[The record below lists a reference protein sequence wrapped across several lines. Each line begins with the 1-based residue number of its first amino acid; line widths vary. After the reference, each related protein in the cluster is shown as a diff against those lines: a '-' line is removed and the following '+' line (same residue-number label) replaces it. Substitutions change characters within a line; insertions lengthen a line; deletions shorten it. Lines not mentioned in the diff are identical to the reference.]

1 MKKIVALL
9 CILTLL
15 CLPSALAE
23 ASFTASAGGARLLT
37 VSYDEAAFRVDTDS
51 YLSSSRGGHTWLA
64 MFYNG
69 GATIELAADRYDDA
83 PADGSRLADYL
94 CAKWNGS
101 LVETSAGPVPFV
113 ILSLSGPTGQSYCA
127 AALIQGYVVHF
138 EVFSYGGTEGLGTLR
153 QLLGGVRP

>member
-15 CLPSALAE
+15 CLSSALAE

-37 VSYDEAAFRVDTDS
+37 VSYDEAAFRMDTDS

-83 PADGSRLADYL
+83 PAWPII
-94 CAKWNGS
+94 CA
-101 LVETSAGPVPFV
+101 P
-113 ILSLSGPTGQSYCA
+113 SGTA
-127 AALIQGYVVHF
+127 AWWKPAPDPCR
-138 EVFSYGGTEGLGTLR
+138 SSSS
-153 QLLGGVRP
+153 P

>member
-15 CLPSALAE
+15 CLSSALAE

-37 VSYDEAAFRVDTDS
+37 VSYDETAFRVDTDS
-51 YLSSSRGGHTWLA
+51 YLSSSRGGHAWLA

-69 GATIELAADRYDDA
+69 SATIELAADRYDDL
-83 PADGSRLADYL
+83 PADSSRLADYL
-94 CAKWNGS
+94 CAKWNGA
-101 LVETSAGPVPFV
+101 LTETAGGPIPFV
-113 ILSLSGPTGQSYCA
+113 ILTLNGPTGTSYCA

-138 EVFSYGGTEGLGTLR
+138 EVVSYGGMEGLSTLR
-153 QLLGGVRP
+153 QLIGGVSP